1 MEYKATAKYVRTS
14 PRKMRLVGRAISG
27 KNVTIALNALG
38 SMSKHAAEPVYKL
51 LASAVANAS
60 LKKARVESLIVAS
73 VDVTGGPVLKRWHA
87 VSKGTA
93 HTFKKRMTHIT
104 ITLKEEETK
113 AGTDKSRLDRDKKV
127 TANS

>member
-1 MEYKATAKYVRTS
+1 MEYTATAKYVRTS
-14 PRKMRLVGRAISG
+14 PRKMRLVARAISG
-27 KNVTIALNALG
+27 KKVNIALNALG
-38 SMSKHAAEPVYKL
+38 SMTKHAAEPVFKL
-51 LASAVANAS
+51 LTSAVANAS
-60 LKKARVESLIVAS
+60 QKKAVVESLVVSS

-93 HTFKKRMTHIT
+93 HTYKKRMTHIT

-113 AGTDKSRLDRDKKV
+113 AVTGKTV